1 VRAITS
7 KRPAL
12 LGEALRDR
20 LHQPQRL
27 HLYPWVEEVIHV
39 AEAAGAY
46 GAAICGAGPSVFA
59 FCAPSQAN
67 RIAKAMEESHPLR
80 GRALVTHI
88 TDKGMF
94 RTL

>member
-1 VRAITS
+1 MLTAVD
-7 KRPAL
+7 
-12 LGEALRDR
+12 EA
-20 LHQPQRL
+20 
-27 HLYPWVEEVIHV
+27 VEEC
-39 AEAAGAY
+39 ACRDDYGFGAY

-67 RIAKAMEESHPLR
+67 RIANAMEESHPLR
-80 GRALVTHI
+80 GRALVTKI